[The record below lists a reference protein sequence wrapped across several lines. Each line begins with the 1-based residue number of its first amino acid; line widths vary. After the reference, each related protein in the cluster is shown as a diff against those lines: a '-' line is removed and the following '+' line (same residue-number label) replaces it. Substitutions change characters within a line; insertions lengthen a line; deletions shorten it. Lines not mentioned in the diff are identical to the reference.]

1 MSVGPSFDPSLS
13 HLLDTWFALKS
24 NSPLHH
30 VLSYGLFFCP
40 EAFIALSDD
49 VLNSLTYPGIDGT
62 LFMIPGI
69 YADLLKAFKQF
80 ADFQNKHGW
89 IVPSGHWL
97 ELTFEHFEEFVS
109 DHCTIVFPIPTP
121 PMPSPLHPTTAMQTS
136 MICPSPV
143 DVLLAEILPKAAT
156 TLDSQQVYP
165 PMLARACLQNS
176 C

>member
-1 MSVGPSFDPSLS
+1 M
-13 HLLDTWFALKS
+13 FALKS

-30 VLSYGLFFCP
+30 VLSFGLFFCP
-40 EAFIALSDD
+40 EDFIALSDN
-49 VLNSLTYPGIDGT
+49 VLDSLTYPGTDGT

-121 PMPSPLHPTTAMQTS
+121 PVPSPLHPTTAMQHRRSVHHLSTS
-136 MICPSPV
+136 YQLNYYQKLQSHLIASKCTP
-143 DVLLAEILPKAAT
+143 L
-156 TLDSQQVYP
+156 
-165 PMLARACLQNS
+165 CLQEHVFRILVGGASKN
-176 C
+176 